1 MSSGSSRI
9 AGKSILAIRDV
20 QSPSLSKTK
29 ALVDFSPI
37 TSASAAAAAGGYNT
51 QVGQVG
57 LSCVVLAVGMEHC
70 RVSWKARALSQW
82 DPSKCECSV

>member
-1 MSSGSSRI
+1 MSSNSSRI
-9 AGKSILAIRDV
+9 AGKHSSILAIRDV

-37 TSASAAAAAGGYNT
+37 TTASAAAGGGGYNT

-57 LSCVVLAVGMEHC
+57 LSCWLEWNIA
-70 RVSWKARALSQW
+70 
-82 DPSKCECSV
+82 